1 MPLTEGAKPEAHPR
15 LQTVPFGAMVG
26 QFPAVK
32 GNKGV
37 GCEQLRSVL
46 LSQYP
51 FPTLNNTPRLQDA
64 VRLPFAIYLN
74 AHPKEH
80 VAPDAI
86 GPMQLPV
93 VLGKLTL
100 GVEHGL
106 GWHVAAGG

>member
-1 MPLTEGAKPEAHPR
+1 
-15 LQTVPFGAMVG
+15 MVG
-26 QFPAVK
+26 QFPAVT

-46 LSQYP
+46 ISQYP
-51 FPTLNNTPRLQDA
+51 FPTLDNTPKLQDA
-64 VRLPFAIYLN
+64 VRLPFATYPN
-74 AHPKEH
+74 AHPNEH

-106 GWHVAAGG
+106 GWQVDAGG